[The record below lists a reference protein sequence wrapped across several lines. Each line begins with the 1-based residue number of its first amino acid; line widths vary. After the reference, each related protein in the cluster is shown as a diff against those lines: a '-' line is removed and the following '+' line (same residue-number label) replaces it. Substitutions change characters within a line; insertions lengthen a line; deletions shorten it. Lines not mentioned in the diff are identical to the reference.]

1 MDFSKKKSTLGY
13 FISASLFVI
22 DNILEMNHPVYTSFR
37 VKGSIGKPK
46 IIQVWFKG

>member
-22 DNILEMNHPVYTSFR
+22 GDLLGCTIGGPIAERSILNDRAESHDF
-37 VKGSIGKPK
+37 
-46 IIQVWFKG
+46 